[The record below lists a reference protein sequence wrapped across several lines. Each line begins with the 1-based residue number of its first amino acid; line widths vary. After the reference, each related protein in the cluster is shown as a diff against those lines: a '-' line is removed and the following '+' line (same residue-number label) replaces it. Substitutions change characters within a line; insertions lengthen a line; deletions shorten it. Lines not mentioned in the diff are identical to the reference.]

1 VDWLK
6 MALMATSDVVLWRR

>member
-1 VDWLK
+1 